1 MLTYSDNAAANG
13 TEAYFG
19 GSTSG
24 GSALVNS
31 LMRSVGLVD
40 TEMYGGYELDAF
52 GEPRRFLAGRSRF
65 ASTANRTGGGGR
77 SRPRTTWPA

>member
-1 MLTYSDNAAANG
+1 MLTYSDNAAANS

-40 TEMYGGYELDAF
+40 TEMYGGYELDAL
-52 GEPRRFLAGRSRF
+52 GEPRAFPRGRERSRS
-65 ASTANRTGGGGR
+65 ASTASRAGG
-77 SRPRTTWPA
+77 